1 MKKSGGGGRNWGN
14 DAAAGMDSAAAGAEN
29 GGDGPA
35 GNWGANGGAPN
46 AEVCCCSWFD
56 FEGAPVLRLSW
67 HAGRYCDDG
76 AATRFIFLFG
86 VRLRAMR
93 LLVHMQDTFP

>member
-35 GNWGANGGAPN
+35 GNWGANGAAPN
-46 AEVCCCSWFD
+46 AEVCCCSWFV
-56 FEGAPVLRLSW
+56 GAPVFRLSW

-76 AATRFIFLFG
+76 AATRLIF
-86 VRLRAMR
+86 VRRSCTCNASSC
-93 LLVHMQDTFP
+93 T